1 MRRWA
6 TGLLAAA
13 TTSWL
18 VLQAVQPTGGW
29 VGYVRAGLEASMVG
43 GIADWFAVTAL
54 FRHPLG
60 LPIPHTA
67 VVVERKDQFGRTLA
81 GFFRIN
87 FLSGE
92 AVAERLRTSRALERA
107 ASWAADPV
115 NAESAARHI
124 LRHVGDVLDAT
135 GDDVAGFLVEEVR
148 RLVADAPLAPL
159 AVTSLRAASSSSL
172 VDVAVD
178 RGIDAAGNLLG
189 GSREQLAER
198 FMNAGPWWLPDA
210 VQRRVFDQLLDA
222 LSDALADV
230 RADPVHPLRSQVRE
244 QLGLFADRIEGEPEL
259 AAHVEELKTAIV
271 DDEQVIAVFGGF
283 FVAALTRLH
292 QGARTPGSPVERR
305 LVNTIQQLGRR
316 IRDDPSVRTTIEDA
330 VEVGVSRSTEIFSD
344 DIDALVT
351 GTIARWDAERTAD
364 QLELL
369 LGSDLQFIRI
379 NGTVVGGLA
388 GLLIYGLGHTIG

>member
-1 MRRWA
+1 MRRRA

-13 TTSWL
+13 ACSWL
-18 VLQAVQPTGGW
+18 ALRIAGPTGTW
-29 VGYVRAGLEASMVG
+29 AGYARAGLEASMVG
-43 GIADWFAVTAL
+43 GLADWFAVTAL

-81 GFFRIN
+81 GFFRMN

-92 AVAERLRTSRALERA
+92 AVADRLRTSRALERA
-107 ASWAADPV
+107 ATWSADPV
-115 NAESAARHI
+115 NAETVARHI

-135 GDDVAGFLVEEVR
+135 GDDVAGVLVEEAR

-159 AVTSLRAASSSSL
+159 ASTSLRAASSSTFL
-172 VDVAVD
+172 DVAID
-178 RGIDAAGNLLG
+178 RGIDAADSLLG
-189 GSREQLAER
+189 HSRAQLADR
-198 FMNAGPWWLPDA
+198 FTSAGPWWLPDA
-210 VQRRVFDQLLDA
+210 VQRRVFDQLFDA
-222 LSDALADV
+222 MSEALAEI
-230 RADPVHPLRSQVRE
+230 RADSTHPLRGSVRE
-244 QLGLFADRIEGEPEL
+244 QLALFADRIDGEPEL
-259 AAHVEELKTAIV
+259 GRRVEELKAAVV
-271 DDEQVIAVFGGF
+271 DDERVEAVFSSF
-283 FVAALTRLH
+283 FTAALGRFHEET
-292 QGARTPGSPVERR
+292 RTPGSRVERR
-305 LVNTIQQLGRR
+305 LVDAIQQLARR
-316 IRDDPSVRTTIEDA
+316 IRDDASARTRIEDA
-330 VEVGVSRSTEIFSD
+330 VEVGVSRATEIFGD

-388 GLLIYGLGHTIG
+388 GLLIYGVGQAIG